1 MTTRLPRDLS
11 GPDLIRALE
20 RRGYVVTRTVGSHV
34 RLTHPGPPQHH
45 LTIPRHD
52 ALKVGTLVA
61 ILDDLGRTWKLD
73 RIQVL
78 QCLLG

>member
-1 MTTRLPRDLS
+1 LS

-20 RRGYVVTRTVGSHV
+20 RSGYVVPEPWAAI

-45 LTIPRHD
+45 LTIPLHD
-52 ALKVGTLVA
+52 ALKVGTLAA
-61 ILDDLGRTWKLD
+61 ILDDLGRTWKVD

-78 QCLLG
+78 RRLLD